1 MGNKPPYLLVPE
13 RNEIVYL
20 CFGENTVV
28 AGEGADGTTTQ
39 IRASPPRKIRRT
51 PPGSPPRTLPRP
63 IQSVSTDLVTT
74 TNVTGALA
82 Y

>member
-20 CFGENTVV
+20 CFGENTAGVV
-28 AGEGADGTTTQ
+28 AGATQ
-39 IRASPPRKIRRT
+39 IRASPRRKRCQT